1 MKQYVI
7 NIPSSKISV
16 KNSQE
21 VIDSAK
27 EIGKIDVELWE
38 GQHRDGAFRKM
49 YEKNLRLK
57 DRLSEWENNSYLDC
71 IVGCFMSHFSL
82 WEESVRTDKR
92 IMILEHDAIF
102 INEYKDYYWD
112 GIVNIGRPLWGN
124 WFLRDKSVKN
134 QFGNN
139 KTHDDN
145 SFIEDGFYKRNI
157 DKCEKPHLG
166 AGAAYD
172 NDSPDHKNYCGC
184 EKNWLVGAHSYI
196 VSPRIAKEM
205 IDFATEYGIL
215 PTDVFIRAEYFPM
228 ADYLPFCTYQ
238 KQDATM
244 IQKDLP
250 DEQWWRLKT
259 DAVEN
264 WKGVKDTWK

>member
-7 NIPSSKISV
+7 HIPSSKISV

-82 WEESVRTDKR
+82 WEESGRTDKR

>member
-7 NIPSSKISV
+7 HIPSSKISV

-264 WKGVKDTWK
+264 WIGVKDTWK

>member
-7 NIPSSKISV
+7 HIPSSKISV

-38 GQHRDGAFRKM
+38 GQHRDGAIRKM

>member
-7 NIPSSKISV
+7 HIPSSKISV
-16 KNSQE
+16 KNAQE

-49 YEKNLRLK
+49 YEKNMRLH
-57 DRLSEWENNSYLDC
+57 RMEEWENYSYLDC

-82 WEESVRTDKR
+82 WEESARTNER

-102 INEYKDYYWD
+102 VNEYKDYYWD

-124 WFLRDKSVKN
+124 WFLKDKKIKN
-134 QFGNN
+134 AFGEDGRLGEGE
-139 KTHDDN
+139 H
-145 SFIEDGFYKRNI
+145 IEDGFYKREI

-172 NDSPDHKNYCGC
+172 KDSPDHKDYCGC

-205 IDFATEYGIL
+205 VDFAIKYGIL
-215 PTDVFIRAEYFPM
+215 PADVFIRAEYFPM

-238 KQDATM
+238 KQNSTM
-244 IQKDLP
+244 IHKDLP
-250 DEQWWRLKT
+250 DEQWWRWKVG
-259 DAVEN
+259 AVEN
-264 WKGVKDTWK
+264 WKGVEDTWK

>member
-7 NIPSSKISV
+7 HIPSSKISV

-38 GQHRDGAFRKM
+38 GQHRDSAFRKM
-49 YEKNLRLK
+49 YEKNMRLH
-57 DRLSEWENNSYLDC
+57 RMTEWENYSYLDC

-82 WEESVRTDKR
+82 WEESARTNER

-102 INEYKDYYWD
+102 VNEYKDYYWD
-112 GIVNIGRPLWGN
+112 GIVNIGEPLWGN
-124 WFLRDKSVKN
+124 WFLKQEVGNAFGESN
-134 QFGNN
+134 Q
-139 KTHDDN
+139 KREH
-145 SFIEDGFYKRNI
+145 IEDGFYKRDI
-157 DKCEKPHLG
+157 DKCEKPHLE
-166 AGAAYD
+166 AGVAYKH
-172 NDSPDHKNYCGC
+172 DSPEHKDYCGC

-205 IDFATEYGIL
+205 VDFAIKHGVL
-215 PTDVFIRAEYFPM
+215 PADVFIRADYFPM

-238 KQDATM
+238 KQNSTM
-244 IQKDLP
+244 IHKDLP
-250 DEQWWRLKT
+250 DEQWWRWKVG
-259 DAVEN
+259 AVEN
-264 WKGVKDTWK
+264 WKGVEDTWK